1 MTAKEFSQK
10 DTELLT
16 QINEYRRQCFEMET
30 QIAINNREITRLE
43 QNRVELRNQ
52 YVNEEESL

>member
-10 DTELLT
+10 DTELLA
-16 QINEYRRQCFEMET
+16 QISEYRNSSNDYQI
-30 QIAINNREITRLE
+30 QIAMNEREITRLE
-43 QNRVELRNQ
+43 QQRVELRNQ

>member
-10 DTELLT
+10 DTELLA
-16 QINEYRRQCFEMET
+16 QISEYRDSSNEYQI
-30 QIAINNREITRLE
+30 QIAMNEREITRLE
-43 QNRVELRNQ
+43 QQRVELRNQ

>member
-10 DTELLT
+10 DTELLS
-16 QINEYRRQCFEMET
+16 QISEYRNSSNEYQI
-30 QIAINNREITRLE
+30 QIAMNEREITRLE
-43 QNRVELRNQ
+43 QQRVELRNQ